1 LNKVLLSQKFNNKVN
16 KVINLRV
23 KITFKIIKVKVKGK
37 NKNKNK
43 IKSKC
48 IRKMALITLNNKI
61 IHLFIKEKIS

>member
-16 KVINLRV
+16 KVINLGA
-23 KITFKIIKVKVKGK
+23 KITFKIIKVKGI
-37 NKNKNK
+37 NKN
-43 IKSKC
+43 KSKC